1 MSAAIRRALDV
12 ARRSPAM
19 VGSLSIIL
27 VLIGISI
34 CAILSMPLSEAIT
47 LWNETHEAWIDTP
60 RSAAPVWTNLFRKEK
75 LPETLILRMEAGER
89 SEEKLSE
96 SVWYSETVLE
106 FDYRFAAFPNETRIF
121 LDVGYDRQEPILT
134 VTWIKPDGT
143 EIRLFHGNPDRSQR
157 IRISRQD
164 EVIEAFG
171 SPLQVDSAAGPEV
184 MKGEYALRIE
194 SRSFEE
200 GFTIAGRLV
209 VAGKVYGLAGTDD
222 EGRDLMIG
230 LLWGTPIAL
239 TFGLLATIGTT
250 IFGFIIAAIGTWFG
264 GWADASVQRITEV
277 GMMLPMLPILIM
289 VGKFFSSSI
298 WVLLGFIVGLGVFTG
313 AVKSYRAMFLQVR
326 DSLYI
331 EAARAYGASD
341 MRIIFRYM
349 IPKMIP
355 VLVPSVVMGIPRF
368 VFLEASFA
376 VLGIADPRLPTW
388 GKVLSDGRAGL
399 YLGHYHAVLEP
410 AFLLILT
417 GLSFTM
423 LGYVLDRTFN
433 TGLRSV

>member
-1 MSAAIRRALDV
+1 MRGAVGRALDAV
-12 ARRSPAM
+12 RTYPAM
-19 VGSLSIIL
+19 VGSVSIIL
-27 VLIGISI
+27 ILIGITIYAVISI
-34 CAILSMPLSEAIT
+34 PLSEAIA
-47 LWNETHEAWIDTP
+47 LWDATHEAWIDAP
-60 RSAAPVWTNLFRKEK
+60 RSAAPAWTNLFRSEK
-75 LPETLILRMEAGER
+75 LPETQILRLADGEK
-89 SEEKLSE
+89 SEGKASE
-96 SVWYSETVLE
+96 SVRYDETVLR
-106 FDYRFAAFPNETRIF
+106 FDYRFTSFPDEARIF
-121 LDVGYDRQEPILT
+121 LDVAYGQQAPIVA

-143 EIRLFHGNPDRSQR
+143 EIRLFRGNPDRSHR
-157 IRISRQD
+157 IRISRRA
-164 EVIEAFG
+164 EVLAAFG
-171 SPLQVDSAAGPEV
+171 IPDQAGPSANPAV
-184 MKGEYALRIE
+184 MQGEYKLRIE
-194 SRSFEE
+194 SQSFEE
-200 GFTIAGRLV
+200 AFSIDGRLV
-209 VAGKVYGLAGTDD
+209 VAGKVYGLAGTDN

-239 TFGLLATIGTT
+239 AFGLLATIGTT
-250 IFGFIIAAIGTWFG
+250 IFGFILAAIGTWFG
-264 GWADASVQRITEV
+264 GWADASVQRLTEV

-298 WVLLGFIVGLGVFTG
+298 WVLLGFIVGLGIFTG
-313 AVKSYRAMFLQVR
+313 AVKSYRAMFLQVK

-349 IPKMIP
+349 IPKIIP
-355 VLVPSVVMGIPRF
+355 ALVPSFVMGIPRF

-399 YLGHYHAVLEP
+399 YLGHYHGVLEP